1 MKRIVFREKDVY
13 EFSNS
18 DSLESGMLIKK
29 NNEFIGIYPNFEL
42 GDNLDDNY
50 LIELALE
57 LEEQLTN

>member
-18 DSLESGMLIKK
+18 DSNEYGMLIKK